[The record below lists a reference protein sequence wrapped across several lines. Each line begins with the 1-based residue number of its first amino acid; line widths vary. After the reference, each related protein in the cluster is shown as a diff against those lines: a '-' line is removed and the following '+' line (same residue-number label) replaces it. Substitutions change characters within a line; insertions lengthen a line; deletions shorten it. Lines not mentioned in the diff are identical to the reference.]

1 MPLSLAPNGKKMY
14 IKKISGS
21 DKTKHHLG
29 SLGFLPGSEVTVVSS
44 NAGNLIVSI
53 KDTRIAL
60 DNTLAN
66 KIII

>member
-1 MPLSLAPNGKKMY
+1 MPLSLAPNGQKMC
-14 IKKISGS
+14 IKKVSGS
-21 DKTKHHLG
+21 DSTKHHLG
-29 SLGFLPGSEVTVVSS
+29 SLGFLPGSEVTVISS
-44 NAGNLIVSI
+44 NSGNIIVCI